1 MFQLIFL
8 PLLIG
13 TISGTNTGILHS
25 SRSELCYDKDPDC
38 SDDICRNYPYT
49 AKERCPKFCGLCH
62 DSSIGTGGRLSSGFS
77 SPHQQS
83 SSSSLRSGITE
94 SITIKKESRSFCVD
108 KNSDCTMEVC
118 RNYPYTAKERCAKTC
133 GLCSENT
140 SSSGTTSGH
149 RTITGIDKFK
159 GEASSSL
166 STRRGNEPFS
176 SVLCF
181 DKSLDCRRE
190 TCRDFPLTSK
200 EECAKTCGYCSGD
213 GAMSSSSSVTA
224 FGTMSPSRHASI
236 RTSDRGGIAGSTISR
251 HSAKHERYDTS
262 PTTPQ
267 YSILAKDKELKC
279 IDLNT
284 DCNQQIC
291 KDYPY
296 TAKQRCAK
304 TCGFCRKQQ
313 TDHSFTDKLRSRTP
327 ESDLSSARGSKPSA
341 ITGDC
346 RDESPHCSEQS
357 CLDRPYTARTKCAK
371 TCGFCGQ
378 SLPGSTIDLDESSS
392 VDNLDRGDVITLDD
406 DNDDAGTTQS
416 TTTFGRHSPSR
427 GGTPTQGSRHSSI
440 GSRTDSLRR
449 PSSSSTFIQ
458 MPTNKP
464 FSGIHGRYPGRTGPC
479 VDENSYCEKQD
490 CHKYPRFA
498 QRYCE
503 KTCNYC

>member
-1 MFQLIFL
+1 MYIL
-8 PLLIG
+8 
-13 TISGTNTGILHS
+13 SGILHS

-166 STRRGNEPFS
+166 STRRGHVLSSMPRYLAKYLRNLPRSTRNEPFS

-190 TCRDFPLTSK
+190 KCRDFPLTSK

-304 TCGFCRKQQ
+304 TCGFC
-313 TDHSFTDKLRSRTP
+313 H
-327 ESDLSSARGSKPSA
+327 
-341 ITGDC
+341 
-346 RDESPHCSEQS
+346 
-357 CLDRPYTARTKCAK
+357 
-371 TCGFCGQ
+371 
-378 SLPGSTIDLDESSS
+378 
-392 VDNLDRGDVITLDD
+392 RGDVITLDD

-427 GGTPTQGSRHSSI
+427 GGTPTQAEQGKDITTS
-440 GSRTDSLRR
+440 
-449 PSSSSTFIQ
+449 
-458 MPTNKP
+458 
-464 FSGIHGRYPGRTGPC
+464 
-479 VDENSYCEKQD
+479 KQNQ
-490 CHKYPRFA
+490 K
-498 QRYCE
+498 Q
-503 KTCNYC
+503 